1 MHLTN
6 YSINKTSEDY
16 VKPSELEEKEMDL
29 MAANDGT
36 KRTLS
41 SVFDT
46 LSQKGVDVKQIAENI
61 NDTCSRTMQVFG
73 PAIEHQVKMENQNK
87 PVHGQP
93 F

>member
-1 MHLTN
+1 M
-6 YSINKTSEDY
+6 S
-16 VKPSELEEKEMDL
+16 
-29 MAANDGT
+29 ANDGT

-46 LSQKGVDVKQIAENI
+46 LSQKGVDVQQIKENI
-61 NDTCSRTMQVFG
+61 NDTCARIMQVFG
-73 PAIEHQVKMENQNK
+73 PMIEHQVKQENQNK